1 MDTKAAATEFFVHK
15 ELCVGCGLCV
25 DACSMEILEMDERVC
40 VMRDADRC
48 IECGSCVRTCPKGAI
63 TVSNVSAP
71 QNRRIIR
78 TGGQRLKK
86 ADPNDGDS
94 PILVQLLNLLSEL
107 NPVQQTSWKGTDIS
121 RLDDFKVEGHRSS
134 VRCYTAD
141 KLEKIGVACINFH
154 GLMTASIIT
163 VAPGPEYDIP
173 YYGID
178 WDESEDHI
186 FFYCDFLPADDPV
199 RNADYLQK
207 YLYDP
212 LEEHYQT
219 YSAMPGLKNNIY
231 HWARAIFS
239 PYVLTGTVD
248 KSNNKAIDML
258 YNCTADYLQSWINL
272 WKSAT
277 PRNPDSD
284 YMKLVQ
290 ARRRNISQILH
301 DNDPGGPPVVKLIGR
316 ESAHIA
322 LEIALP

>member
-1 MDTKAAATEFFVHK
+1 
-15 ELCVGCGLCV
+15 
-25 DACSMEILEMDERVC
+25 MEILEMDERVC
-40 VMRDADRC
+40 VMRDSDRC
-48 IECGSCVRTCPKGAI
+48 IECGSCVRACPKGAI
-63 TVSNVSAP
+63 MVSNVSAP
-71 QNRRIIR
+71 QKGRILR
-78 TGGQRLKK
+78 TGGRRREK
-86 ADPNDGDS
+86 ADSNAGDS
-94 PILVQLLNLLSEL
+94 PVLVQLMSLLSEL
-107 NPVQQTSWKGTDIS
+107 NPVQQTSWKGMDIS
-121 RLDDFKVEGHRSS
+121 RLDDFTMEGYRSS

-186 FFYCDFLPADDPV
+186 FFYCDFLPTDDPV
-199 RNADYLQK
+199 RNTDYLQT
-207 YLYDP
+207 YLYAP

-219 YSAMPGLKNNIY
+219 YCTMPGLKNNIY

-239 PYVLTGTVD
+239 PYVLTGTID

-258 YNCTADYLQSWINL
+258 YNCTADYLQSWIKL
-272 WKSAT
+272 WKSAA
-277 PRNPDSD
+277 PQDPNSD
-284 YMKLVQ
+284 YMKRVQ
-290 ARRRNISQILH
+290 TRRRNISQILH